1 MPLLYN
7 FYECYHTMKKV
18 KYIIIGLL
26 ILTAILYLYWLMSGR
41 FQESTDNAYTQ
52 TDITNISSQINE
64 RVKISYLKDNIRVKK
79 GALLVVLDDSQW
91 VVALDKSEANVSQL
105 LAAMANAKA
114 NYQMQEA
121 SLKEYSAE
129 ILAQQAT
136 SNNAHQQLSRYRQLI
151 SKNYVS
157 KGDLDTSVMN
167 DSVATANTTS
177 AEAKLKTQ
185 QAKLLVLQTAIT
197 QAQANLQ
204 QGQAELE
211 QAKLQL
217 SYTRIYAPIAG
228 TISNR
233 SVQPGMMLQAGQ
245 TIASMVSD
253 ERPWV
258 VANFKETQTG
268 QIQRGQRV
276 DISIDSNDGR
286 TYAGHVESKAPAT
299 GSTFSLLPTDNATG
313 NFTKVVQR
321 VPVKITFDD
330 QVSVPAGLSCEVT
343 VHLH

>member
-1 MPLLYN
+1 
-7 FYECYHTMKKV
+7 MKKV
-18 KYIIIGLL
+18 KYIIIGIF
-26 ILTAILYLYWLMSGR
+26 ILTVVIYLYWLMSGR

-64 RVKISYLKDNIRVKK
+64 RVNVSYLKDNMHVKK
-79 GALLVVLDDSQW
+79 GELLVVLDDSQW
-91 VVALDKSEANVSQL
+91 VVALHKSEANVSQL
-105 LAAMANAKA
+105 LAALANAKA

-121 SLKEYSAE
+121 SLSEYSSA

-136 SNNAHQQLSRYRQLI
+136 SNNARQQLSRYRQLM

-167 DSVATANTTS
+167 DSVATANTVS

-185 QAKLLVLQTAIT
+185 QSKLRVLQTAIT

-204 QGQAELE
+204 QGQAELD
-211 QAKLQL
+211 QARLEL
-217 SYTRIYAPIAG
+217 SYTRIYAPIDG

-245 TIASMVSD
+245 TIASEVSN
-253 ERPWV
+253 ERPWI

-268 QIQRGQRV
+268 KIQRGQRV
-276 DISIDSNDGR
+276 DISIDSNGGR
-286 TYAGHVESKAPAT
+286 TYSGHVESKAPAT

-321 VPVKITFDD
+321 VPIKIIFDD
-330 QVSVPAGLSCEVT
+330 QVNVLAGLSCEVT
-343 VHLH
+343 IHLQ